1 MPTYL
6 FLYSSLESRTALPL
20 VVEEGLG
27 TNHLVGQAL
36 VVMTAMHK
44 NHLQRVVVGAKD
56 SLHLTLGKGI
66 LHIRYAAKPSF
77 ASVLGV

>member
-1 MPTYL
+1 MTTYL
-6 FLYSSLESRTALPL
+6 FLYSSLESRTALPQ
-20 VVEEGLG
+20 VVEVGLG

-36 VVMTAMHK
+36 VVMTAMNK

-56 SLHLTLGKGI
+56 SLHLTLEKGV
-66 LHIRYAAKPSF
+66 LNNRYAAKPSL